1 MTDERNGRKVSTART
16 SSGWTPWLRGGAVAI
31 FDALAVFTVPQLVS
45 NQSWTLLI
53 FLVGSALLVNWAY
66 LNPRAKASP
75 WLTPGLILMAIFV
88 VYPVVYTAGISVTN
102 WRTGNI
108 LSKSQVIENLESR
121 PIRIEGEAQ
130 ALSMRVYRGPGDE
143 LAFLLYGPDSAPFI
157 GTARDVDA
165 DPIADSTVDLAG
177 VSVDPEDPPEMI
189 GDFLLLAPL
198 QVTGL
203 ASRLENTVLDLPDGS
218 TATVETLTTVRVS
231 KAGKRF
237 TYDAAADTLTDN
249 QENRVCLSGVG
260 NFVCNDI
267 PEEEIARTALQSAGS
282 EIVCEGGICDNVPLF
297 ALDGS
302 LPGWRAVIGFDNYT
316 NIFGNEQIREP
327 FLRVLVWNV
336 VFAFTT
342 VILAFGLGL
351 GLAIALQDEAM
362 RGRALYRSIYILP
375 YAIPA
380 FLSILVWRGL
390 LNNEFGKVN
399 GALESIGIP
408 GVDWLG
414 TPIWAMVAVLVVN
427 LWLGFPYMFLI
438 TTGALTSI
446 PEDLLEAARVD
457 GASPWRSFRGITLPL
472 LLVSTAPLLIGAF
485 AFNFNNFVLIFLLT
499 NGGPPLAGFDVPV
512 GATDLL
518 ISFTF
523 NLAQGA
529 GRGNQFALASAI
541 VVVIFIVLATV
552 SASSF
557 RLTKRLEEYYG
568 N

>member
-1 MTDERNGRKVSTART
+1 
-16 SSGWTPWLRGGAVAI
+16 
-31 FDALAVFTVPQLVS
+31 
-45 NQSWTLLI
+45 
-53 FLVGSALLVNWAY
+53 
-66 LNPRAKASP
+66 
-75 WLTPGLILMAIFV
+75 
-88 VYPVVYTAGISVTN
+88 
-102 WRTGNI
+102 
-108 LSKSQVIENLESR
+108 
-121 PIRIEGEAQ
+121 
-130 ALSMRVYRGPGDE
+130 
-143 LAFLLYGPDSAPFI
+143 
-157 GTARDVDA
+157 
-165 DPIADSTVDLAG
+165 
-177 VSVDPEDPPEMI
+177 
-189 GDFLLLAPL
+189 
-198 QVTGL
+198 
-203 ASRLENTVLDLPDGS
+203 DGS

-231 KAGKRF
+231 KAGQRF
-237 TYDAAADTLTDN
+237 TYDEATDTLIDN
-249 QENRVCLSGVG
+249 QAGRTCRSGEG
-260 NFVCNDI
+260 NFVCDDV
-267 PEEEIARTALQSAGS
+267 PEEDVARTALQSETS
-282 EIVCEGGICDNVPLF
+282 EIVCEGGVCDNVPLF

-302 LPGWRAVIGFDNYT
+302 LPGWRAVIGFENYT
-316 NIFGNEQIREP
+316 NIFSNERIREP

-336 VFAFTT
+336 VFAFAT

-362 RGRALYRSIYILP
+362 KGRALYRSIYILP
-375 YAIPA
+375 YAIPG

-390 LNNEFGKVN
+390 LNTDFGKVN
-399 GALESIGIP
+399 GALESLGIP

-414 TPIWAMVAVLVVN
+414 TPIWAMLAVLVVN

-457 GASPWRSFRGITLPL
+457 GATPWRSFRNITLPL

-541 VVVIFIVLATV
+541 VVLIFIVLATV
-552 SASSF
+552 SATSF